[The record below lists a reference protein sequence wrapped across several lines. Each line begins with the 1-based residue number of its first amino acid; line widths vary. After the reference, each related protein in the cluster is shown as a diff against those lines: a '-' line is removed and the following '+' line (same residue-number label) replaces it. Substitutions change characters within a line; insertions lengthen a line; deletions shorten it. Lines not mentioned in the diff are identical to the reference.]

1 VLADVGGH
9 LGPGR
14 SDLPL
19 VAADP
24 DPALAPP
31 AEHAEPELLGA
42 VYLSLLQPERRKRIG
57 AFYTPTRIAEALATS
72 ALGGLPAH
80 TRVWDPAIGGGAL
93 LLAAARILIRAGADP
108 AAVVARQIG
117 GLDTDAT
124 AVDVAV
130 TALGILGGGRPE
142 RIGQGD
148 GLAPRSE
155 RWDAVLANPPF
166 LGQLKSLTARPRE
179 EVVARVERFGP
190 AAAGYVDD
198 AGLFLL
204 AALDL
209 VAPGGV
215 IGFVLPASLAA
226 TRDGAATRRAVGAAT
241 DLVRLWAPARAT
253 DDFDAGVRVVC
264 AVARR
269 RHDLVSHDTAH
280 EPVSD
285 DATAGRGRAWRRGAW
300 GAARADLLVPGGPRR
315 TEGVVGD
322 VAAVTADF
330 RDEYYAVAGA
340 TCEGGDEGA
349 PLVTCGL
356 LDPALVRWG
365 RRPARIGRRTWQQP
379 RAVGLT
385 GRAGAWA
392 SERLVPKVLVASQTR
407 VIEAAA
413 DVTGRWLPVVPVI
426 TAVPT
431 DVDVWSLLAALL
443 APSVSAHA
451 RTLHAGAALS
461 DDAIKLS
468 ARQVAALPLPADGA
482 AWADGAAAARA
493 ATAAGEAGDAPGWRH
508 ALATLADAM
517 GAAYGSE
524 DPSLRAWWWERVE
537 RLAPPDPCKRP

>member
-1 VLADVGGH
+1 MRAVGRGHDSRRRYLALTAAAAERRGIRSVLADVGGH

-42 VYLSLLQPERRKRIG
+42 VYVSLLQPERRKRIG

-80 TRVWDPAIGGGAL
+80 TRVWDPAVGGGAL

-117 GLDTDAT
+117 GVDTDAT

-253 DDFDAGVRVVC
+253 DDFDAGRSCGV
-264 AVARR
+264 RR
-269 RHDLVSHDTAH
+269 RPAQTRPRAARHRPRTRVGRRDGWARAGVAAGG
-280 EPVSD
+280 V
-285 DATAGRGRAWRRGAW
+285 GRG
-300 GAARADLLVPGGPRR
+300 P
-315 TEGVVGD
+315 
-322 VAAVTADF
+322 
-330 RDEYYAVAGA
+330 
-340 TCEGGDEGA
+340 
-349 PLVTCGL
+349 
-356 LDPALVRWG
+356 
-365 RRPARIGRRTWQQP
+365 RRPARARR
-379 RAVGLT
+379 A
-385 GRAGAWA
+385 
-392 SERLVPKVLVASQTR
+392 
-407 VIEAAA
+407 
-413 DVTGRWLPVVPVI
+413 
-426 TAVPT
+426 PT
-431 DVDVWSLLAALL
+431 
-443 APSVSAHA
+443 H
-451 RTLHAGAALS
+451 RGC
-461 DDAIKLS
+461 
-468 ARQVAALPLPADGA
+468 R
-482 AWADGAAAARA
+482 R
-493 ATAAGEAGDAPGWRH
+493 
-508 ALATLADAM
+508 
-517 GAAYGSE
+517 
-524 DPSLRAWWWERVE
+524 
-537 RLAPPDPCKRP
+537 